1 MSRTRRTAVR
11 ASLLGLA
18 AAVAL
23 LGAGAGAAQ
32 GSVSTG
38 VAIDDSTASGAP
50 LTVWG
55 HLASPEPRCLAGR
68 TVKLFQDFADHTTKL
83 VGRDR
88 SSRNGVW
95 VAQGDISKRAVGLHV
110 RVTSKTLG
118 HGHRRRTCART
129 SKAFSI

>member
-1 MSRTRRTAVR
+1 MSRPRGMAVR

-23 LGAGAGAAQ
+23 LGIGGGAAQ
-32 GSVSTG
+32 GRVSTT
-38 VAIDDSTASGAP
+38 VAIDDSTASGDP

-55 HLASPEPRCLAGR
+55 HLDSPQPRCLAGR

-95 VAQGDISKRAVGLHV
+95 VAQGDISKLAVGLHV

-118 HGHRRRTCART
+118 HGHRRRTCAGA
-129 SKAFSI
+129 SKVFSV